1 MSQLTVKI
9 NFRTNIVAR
18 VFPRCSQ

>member
-1 MSQLTVKI
+1 MKI
-9 NFRTNIVAR
+9 NFHTNIVAR